1 MAYIGVSPG
10 NGVRKK
16 HTYTADASQ
25 TSFTGAGA
33 EGVTLS
39 YKDSNFVDVYQNGVK
54 LAEADY
60 TSTSGTTVVL
70 AQAAAAD
77 DIVEII
83 VYDVFSVADTV
94 SKADGGTFDGNV
106 AFAGN
111 LSIGSTA
118 ITSTAAE
125 LNILDG
131 VTSTAAELNIL
142 DGVTSTTAELN
153 ILDGVTSTAAELNI
167 LDGVTSTFTELNL
180 LDGVTATTAELN
192 ILDGVTSTAAEL
204 NILDGVTSTA
214 TELNLLDGVTATTA
228 ELNILD
234 GVTSTAAELN
244 ALDGITAVV
253 GELNALDI
261 GSTAVGTAVASK
273 AVILDSSKDYTG
285 IRNLTISGELDAA
298 TLDISGAI
306 DVAGT
311 ANLDIVDID
320 GAVDMA
326 TTLQV
331 DGVATFTGRD
341 IHNGGITIANAG
353 QIGSVGDADA
363 IAIASDGVVTMTQI
377 PVLSAGLNVSG
388 GTIAGTLATAAQG
401 NITSLGNLSAL
412 TVDDITIDGS
422 TITDAGTMTMTVGAL
437 TIDATNDIILDAGG
451 GDIILK
457 DDGTEFGNIAN
468 SSSDLQ
474 IVSIVSDKDI
484 IFRGNDGGSFLNALT
499 LDMSDAGTAI
509 FNHDISLADN
519 GKANF
524 GSSAD
529 FQIYHDSSN
538 AYLRNELSDSD
549 IIFQGNDGGTQV
561 EIARFDVSGKGFAVG
576 TTSAGLGFM
585 AVHGPSGGNATFKA
599 ANTSTSGNTTCIM
612 AFMDG
617 SGSATSNSAFLQG
630 FNGANSFYLLGNGT
644 HSFTSDENAKKNI
657 ETTRD
662 GYLEDLAK
670 LRVVKYNWK
679 EQEDGDDK
687 ELGLIAQEV
696 ETVFPK
702 LVMLDIDPQI
712 EDADK
717 KKMIKTTVLP
727 FMLLKGLQEAN
738 TKIEALKTENA
749 TQSTQIAD
757 LISRIVTLENA

>member
-131 VTSTAAELNIL
+131 VTSTAAELNLL

-153 ILDGVTSTAAELNI
+153 ILDGVTSTAAELNL
-167 LDGVTSTFTELNL
+167 LDGVTS
-180 LDGVTATTAELN
+180 
-192 ILDGVTSTAAEL
+192 
-204 NILDGVTSTA
+204 
-214 TELNLLDGVTATTA
+214 TTA

-298 TLDISGAI
+298 TLDISGDADIDGTLEADAMTLNGTAI
-306 DVAGT
+306 TTVATLSTGISNGNLPVFTSGVADDDFLRVNGTSIEGRSASEVLSDIGASAVAGSSSIVTSGALNAGSITSGFGAIDNGASAITTTGVGSFGSLDISGDIDVDGTTNLDVVDIDGAVNMATTLLVTGNVDFNGDLDVAGT
-311 ANLDIVDID
+311 TNLDVVDID

-326 TTLQV
+326 TTLAVGGNVDFNGDLDV
-331 DGVATFTGRD
+331 DGTTNLDAVDIDGTVTQGSNTSDLRFNINSSNQYGLKFFNAGNSSGTLGGRGADIMTFS
-341 IHNGGITIANAG
+341 NAAGGTIMEMNAG
-353 QIGSVGDADA
+353 QITKPLQPAFRAQPASTQSNIPINATTTVAFGTERFDQNNDFASNTFTAPVTGKYHFDTALYLNDVDSAGEVLQLQIITSNSSEYYDVMQLNMFDQDGQYKVGVSALADMD
-363 IAIASDGVVTMTQI
+363 ASDTAYVRI
-377 PVLSAGLNVSG
+377 YLSN
-388 GTIAGTLATAAQG
+388 
-401 NITSLGNLSAL
+401 
-412 TVDDITIDGS
+412 
-422 TITDAGTMTMTVGAL
+422 
-437 TIDATNDIILDAGG
+437 
-451 GDIILK
+451 
-457 DDGTEFGNIAN
+457 
-468 SSSDLQ
+468 
-474 IVSIVSDKDI
+474 
-484 IFRGNDGGSFLNALT
+484 
-499 LDMSDAGTAI
+499 AGTAQM
-509 FNHDISLADN
+509 DIN
-519 GKANF
+519 
-524 GSSAD
+524 
-529 FQIYHDSSN
+529 
-538 AYLRNELSDSD
+538 
-549 IIFQGNDGGTQV
+549 V
-561 EIARFDVSGKGFAVG
+561 VSYF
-576 TTSAGLGFM
+576 S
-585 AVHGPSGGNATFKA
+585 
-599 ANTSTSGNTTCIM
+599 
-612 AFMDG
+612 
-617 SGSATSNSAFLQG
+617 
-630 FNGANSFYLLGNGT
+630 
-644 HSFTSDENAKKNI
+644 
-657 ETTRD
+657 
-662 GYLEDLAK
+662 GYL
-670 LRVVKYNWK
+670 VC
-679 EQEDGDDK
+679 
-687 ELGLIAQEV
+687 
-696 ETVFPK
+696 
-702 LVMLDIDPQI
+702 
-712 EDADK
+712 
-717 KKMIKTTVLP
+717 
-727 FMLLKGLQEAN
+727 
-738 TKIEALKTENA
+738 
-749 TQSTQIAD
+749 
-757 LISRIVTLENA
+757 

>member
-142 DGVTSTTAELN
+142 DGVTSTA
-153 ILDGVTSTAAELNI
+153 
-167 LDGVTSTFTELNL
+167 TELNL
-180 LDGVTATTAELN
+180 LDGVTSTTAELN

-204 NILDGVTSTA
+204 NLLDGVTS
-214 TELNLLDGVTATTA
+214 TTA

-298 TLDISGAI
+298 TLDISGDADIDGTLEADAMTLNGTAITTVATLSTGISNGNLPVFTSGVADDDFLRVNGTSIEGRSASEVLSDIGASAVAGSSSIVTSGALNAGSITSGFGAI
-306 DVAGT
+306 DNGASAITTTGVGSFGSLDISGDIDVDGT
-311 ANLDIVDID
+311 TNLDVVDID

-326 TTLQV
+326 STALVTGVLTANGGAVFNEAGADVNFRVESDTLTHALFV
-331 DGVATFTGRD
+331 DGANGNVGISNGSPNRNLHISGGAADVAF
-341 IHNGGITIANAG
+341 GITNSATGTAATDGFSITVNNPTPDVSIRQRENNAM
-353 QIGSVGDADA
+353 IFYTNNTEA
-363 IAIASDGVVTMTQI
+363 IRIHSNGVLSASDGIALGVGTANTASN
-377 PVLSAGLNVSG
+377 VLDDYE
-388 GTIAGTLATAAQG
+388 
-401 NITSLGNLSAL
+401 TSTG
-412 TVDDITIDGS
+412 DS
-422 TITDAGTMTMTVGAL
+422 TITGT
-437 TIDATNDIILDAGG
+437 GG
-451 GDIILK
+451 GTVTTANDK
-457 DDGTEFGNIAN
+457 TYRYTKVGN
-468 SSSDLQ
+468 L
-474 IVSIVSDKDI
+474 VH
-484 IFRGNDGGSFLNALT
+484 F
-499 LDMSDAGTAI
+499 
-509 FNHDISLADN
+509 
-519 GKANF
+519 
-524 GSSAD
+524 
-529 FQIYHDSSN
+529 
-538 AYLRNELSDSD
+538 
-549 IIFQGNDGGTQV
+549 QV
-561 EIARFDVSGKGFAVG
+561 EFSVTGVGGVSGAMQVALPFASVDYV
-576 TTSAGLGFM
+576 AGSLRAY
-585 AVHGPSGGNATFKA
+585 AVTYSGDSLFSEAVPSGSQVIVKSQQSGGATLNVLSTGYYFITIQYL
-599 ANTSTSGNTTCIM
+599 TS
-612 AFMDG
+612 
-617 SGSATSNSAFLQG
+617 
-630 FNGANSFYLLGNGT
+630 
-644 HSFTSDENAKKNI
+644 
-657 ETTRD
+657 
-662 GYLEDLAK
+662 
-670 LRVVKYNWK
+670 
-679 EQEDGDDK
+679 
-687 ELGLIAQEV
+687 
-696 ETVFPK
+696 
-702 LVMLDIDPQI
+702 
-712 EDADK
+712 
-717 KKMIKTTVLP
+717 
-727 FMLLKGLQEAN
+727 
-738 TKIEALKTENA
+738 
-749 TQSTQIAD
+749 
-757 LISRIVTLENA
+757 

>member
-142 DGVTSTTAELN
+142 DGVTST
-153 ILDGVTSTAAELNI
+153 
-167 LDGVTSTFTELNL
+167 
-180 LDGVTATTAELN
+180 
-192 ILDGVTSTAAEL
+192 
-204 NILDGVTSTA
+204 A

-298 TLDISGAI
+298 TLDISGDADIDGTLEADAMTLNGTAITTVATLSTGISNGNLPVFTSGVADDDFLRVNGTSIEGRSASEVLSDIGASAVAGSSSIVTSGALNAGSITSGFGAINNGASAITTTGVGSFGSLDISGDI
-306 DVAGT
+306 DVDGT
-311 ANLDIVDID
+311 TNLDVVDID

-326 TTLQV
+326 TTALVTGVLTANGGAVFNEGGADVDFRVESDTVTHALFV
-331 DGVATFTGRD
+331 DGANGNVGIGTSSPNAKLDVNGGVVISPNTDGKDTFDFGTQAANDGRLRIRSAVDAVGVEIQANGNSYFTGGNLFVGKTSASDAVVGTELRA
-341 IHNGGITIANAG
+341 NGQLFATAESNYAGHFRRNGSDGAVVYFLNDSAIAGYVNINGATSVQYITSSDYRLKENVVTDWDATTRLKQLKPSRFNFIAEADRTVDG
-353 QIGSVGDADA
+353 FLAHEVQAVVPEAISGTKDAMTAEVLYVEGDELPDGKVVGDVKT
-363 IAIASDGVVTMTQI
+363 ASEPDY
-377 PVLSAGLNVSG
+377 
-388 GTIAGTLATAAQG
+388 QG
-401 NITSLGNLSAL
+401 
-412 TVDDITIDGS
+412 IDQS
-422 TITDAGTMTMTVGAL
+422 
-437 TIDATNDIILDAGG
+437 
-451 GDIILK
+451 
-457 DDGTEFGNIAN
+457 
-468 SSSDLQ
+468 
-474 IVSIVSDKDI
+474 
-484 IFRGNDGGSFLNALT
+484 
-499 LDMSDAGTAI
+499 
-509 FNHDISLADN
+509 
-519 GKANF
+519 
-524 GSSAD
+524 
-529 FQIYHDSSN
+529 
-538 AYLRNELSDSD
+538 
-549 IIFQGNDGGTQV
+549 
-561 EIARFDVSGKGFAVG
+561 
-576 TTSAGLGFM
+576 
-585 AVHGPSGGNATFKA
+585 
-599 ANTSTSGNTTCIM
+599 
-612 AFMDG
+612 
-617 SGSATSNSAFLQG
+617 
-630 FNGANSFYLLGNGT
+630 
-644 HSFTSDENAKKNI
+644 
-657 ETTRD
+657 
-662 GYLEDLAK
+662 
-670 LRVVKYNWK
+670 
-679 EQEDGDDK
+679 
-687 ELGLIAQEV
+687 
-696 ETVFPK
+696 K
-702 LVMLDIDPQI
+702 LVP
-712 EDADK
+712 
-717 KKMIKTTVLP
+717 
-727 FMLLKGLQEAN
+727 LLVKALQEQQA
-738 TKIEALKTENA
+738 TIEALTA
-749 TQSTQIAD
+749 
-757 LISRIVTLENA
+757 RIVTLENA